1 MPGPLNESKLM
12 EFNIFPQGKADRMS
26 IDLLL
31 GGAVAILFLA
41 GAGVMLVLRRR
52 RQEKLELRLLA
63 GRERL
68 LGDELEACLAALE
81 ELDDGRIDAARAS
94 AEEALNGLHV
104 RLVERQAHLL
114 NYEDLVHLQECKI
127 EALQAIR
134 LAPTPAEEPS
144 EETERVGRERS
155 AGTRRTT
162 DRRLRDHGTRPPARD
177 AEPEP
182 LPRPRPPSPRPEP
195 PPLPKGRAQLEE
207 ELRQRI
213 SRLRGDEDD
222 ETPSGG
228 GKPTRRR

>member
-1 MPGPLNESKLM
+1 
-12 EFNIFPQGKADRMS
+12 MS

-41 GAGVMLVLRRR
+41 GAGILLVLRRR
-52 RQEKLELRLLA
+52 RREKLELRLLA

-81 ELDDGRIDAARAS
+81 ELDDGRVATARAS
-94 AEEALNGLHV
+94 AEEALNGLHT

-134 LAPTPAEEPS
+134 LAPPLAQEPS
-144 EETERVGRERS
+144 EGTERAGRER
-155 AGTRRTT
+155 APGTRRAT
-162 DRRLRDHGTRPPARD
+162 DPRPRDRGTRPPARID
-177 AEPEP
+177 DPEP
-182 LPRPRPPSPRPEP
+182 PEPAPRPRPPSPRPEP
-195 PPLPKGRAQLEE
+195 SPPPKGRAQLEE

-213 SRLRGDEDD
+213 NRLRRDEDD